1 MAGSGQTASRPDVG
15 RPAAGRDVEFGVLVP
30 LGWRGELVGL
40 APDTPWERLRHLAI
54 LAEDLGLD
62 SVWVSDH
69 VMAVPGVP
77 AGADVFEC
85 WSVTSAL
92 AAATTRVRLGQ
103 LASCAV
109 LRPPALTAKI
119 TACIDVMSGGRLEWG
134 VGAGWHAAEAIAYGY
149 AFPGPG
155 ERIAALAEHVEIVR
169 RLWTEPTVTA
179 DGVYHQVHGAQC
191 DPKPLQRPHPPVLV
205 AGSGPRRTLRVVAHA
220 ADRANWG
227 GDPEAFAATAAVL
240 HAHCD
245 DIGRD
250 PTAIDLTWGGE
261 LFIRDRP
268 AELRAEWQ
276 GAALQHDPFD
286 AWSERSLVGNP
297 EQVAATMVA
306 LIDAGCQ
313 AFIPWCHDFPSE
325 TTLRRYAEEVV
336 PLVRSAL
343 RSDVTRGRRRARP

>member
-1 MAGSGQTASRPDVG
+1 MAGSGQTAPGPDVG

-30 LGWRGELVGL
+30 LGWRGELAGL

-69 VMAVPGVP
+69 MMTVPGVA

-85 WSVTSAL
+85 WSVASAL

-134 VGAGWHAAEAIAYGY
+134 VGAGWHAAEALAYGY
-149 AFPGPG
+149 EFPGPA
-155 ERIAALAEHVEIVR
+155 ERIAALAEHVEVVR
-169 RLWTEPTVTA
+169 RLWTEPTVTY
-179 DGVYHQVHGAQC
+179 DGAHHQVHGAQC
-191 DPKPLQRPHPPVLV
+191 DPKPVQRPHPPVLV

-227 GDPEAFAATAAVL
+227 G
-240 HAHCD
+240 
-245 DIGRD
+245 
-250 PTAIDLTWGGE
+250 E

-268 AELRAEWQ
+268 SDLRTLWR
-276 GAALQHDPFD
+276 GAALAHDSFD
-286 AWSERSLVGNP
+286 AWSERSLVGSP
-297 EQVAATMVA
+297 EYVAAKMVA
-306 LIDAGCQ
+306 LIDAGCR
-313 AFIPWCHDFPSE
+313 AFIPWCHDFPAE

-336 PLVRSAL
+336 PLVRSA
-343 RSDVTRGRRRARP
+343 TRLGSPEVAGERGADRAE